1 MTTKRHIAHI
11 TLEALT
17 PLKAGSQSVDFLQD
31 SPVQKDWN
39 NLPMIL
45 GSSIAGALRAKFQNK
60 FKDKTSDIFGEENGS
75 KIIISNALLLDKT
88 AKVCETLLL
97 EKDDF
102 LRLFENLPLREHTAI
117 DEKGVTINGAK
128 FNEEVVFKGS
138 RFKFS
143 IELVEDD
150 KTSFY
155 DILSMFGDDDFKLG
169 GGASKG
175 FGEFKIID
183 IRYGHLDTSE
193 YNSSLNFELK
203 NRYQIQNKTDQSL
216 TKYEINIS
224 PDNFFIF
231 GSGFGDFEVDMTPVF
246 EQTISYDTGS
256 ISNPKVLIP
265 ASSIKGA
272 LLHRTLY
279 HICKLEG
286 ITADNGL
293 KEALNRAKPLIVP
306 LFGEAKDTDKNSKKG
321 DILISDCFKANNAT
335 TKIFD
340 HVAIDRFTGG
350 AMDKM
355 LFQEKT
361 IAKDNDTYH
370 IKISIKNE
378 QEKDKKLIKAFENTL
393 LDVTLGRLPLG
404 GATTKG
410 HGVFSG
416 KVLKNGIELKDGK

>member
-17 PLKAGSQSVDFLQD
+17 PLKVGSQSVDFLQD

-45 GSSIAGALRAKFQNK
+45 GSSISGVLRAKFQGK
-60 FKDKTSDIFGEENGS
+60 FEDKTSDIFGKENGS
-75 KIIISNALLLDKT
+75 KIIISNALLLDKN

-150 KTSFY
+150 KTSFD
-155 DILSMFGDDDFKLG
+155 DILSIFGDDDFRLG

-183 IRYGHLDTSE
+183 IRYEHLDTSK

-203 NRYQIQNKTDQSL
+203 ESQIQNKTDQSL

-224 PDNFFIF
+224 PDNFFMF

-246 EQTISYDTGS
+246 EQTISYDTRS

-286 ITADNGL
+286 ITADDGL
-293 KEALNRAKPLIVP
+293 KEALNRAKLLIVP
-306 LFGEAKDTDKNSKKG
+306 LFGEAKDRDKNGKKG
-321 DILISDCFKANNAT
+321 DILMSDCFKANDAT

-378 QEKDKKLIKAFENTL
+378 QEKDKKLIEAFENTL

-416 KVLKNGIELKDGK
+416 KVLKNGTELKESK